1 MTPDFDELVGA
12 DLPEEERARL
22 EHAHELLLAA
32 GPLPELPPYLE
43 RPVAPPP
50 EEVVPFFNR
59 RRSAVLAIAAA
70 AVVAAA
76 FGAGYLAGDRGGGGF
91 SAVRTIRLHGTG
103 LAPDALASVQIG
115 STDEK
120 GNWPMRVRVSNLR
133 PLWDVPSTRR
143 RDDDGRVHRGV
154 PVAALRRLGRHALA
168 RATPARGDCDDDLEN
183 KGGAPARRSTVS
195 FAFSRRERVAP
206 RD

>member
-120 GNWPMRVRVSNLR
+120 GNWPMRVRVSNLPQLPPGGYYGVWLTRDGKPIAPCGTFRAHGDATTTVEFTEAYRLQRFDGWVVTRWLGPHR
-133 PLWDVPSTRR
+133 PE
-143 RDDDGRVHRGV
+143 
-154 PVAALRRLGRHALA
+154 
-168 RATPARGDCDDDLEN
+168 ATVM
-183 KGGAPARRSTVS
+183 TT
-195 FAFSRRERVAP
+195 
-206 RD
+206 